1 MIKNQF
7 WMEQYIWKK
16 FMCVWLLSV
25 MCLAHEVSVKIVH
38 VCTSFCTAITFPGI
52 WGITMETS
60 MKKIQSLVGKNDVAM
75 LTLPL
80 TESKNRGRR
89 WRGCTQKVGA
99 MADGRRIWSWG
110 YNTPRRNAFFWNF
123 GNTFSWI
130 FKISYLFNKLHT
142 FNYLNEAAALT
153 RSPHISIC

>member
-1 MIKNQF
+1 
-7 WMEQYIWKK
+7 MEQYIWKK
-16 FMCVWLLSV
+16 LMYVWILSM

-38 VCTSFCTAITFPGI
+38 VCTSSCTAITLPGI
-52 WGITMETS
+52 RGITMETS

-110 YNTPRRNAFFWNF
+110 YNTPRRNAFFWKNL
-123 GNTFSWI
+123 GTHLAG
-130 FKISYLFNKLHT
+130 YLKYHT
-142 FNYLNEAAALT
+142 YSINCTHLIIWM
-153 RSPHISIC
+153 RPPHWLAVPI